1 MLVRMIRSLIRRIRS
16 IRKRFTQ
23 RESVVMI
30 QVSEDALLGNL
41 ASLRK
46 TAPEW
51 SIAPVLKS
59 NAYGHGLNLVALLF
73 EKEGGSPFFCVDS
86 YFEAETLRMEG
97 IKTPLLVMGYTPRSV
112 IENNSLQHVSFV
124 ITSLEQLSEIQESSS
139 SIHLKIDT
147 GMHRQGIAP
156 KDLAAALDIIT
167 SSSLSL
173 EGVMSHFAASEDI
186 TLPLSRHQI
195 NVWNQIVG
203 VCKKRIPSITYYHI
217 ANSGGI
223 AHHKLIDANCARA
236 GIGLYGINPGTIV
249 EPLVPALRMVSRI
262 SEIRTLGP
270 GESVGYGGTF
280 TTDKEMK
287 IATVPVGYFEGV
299 DRRLSNTGSFL
310 VHGKKAPL
318 LGRVSMNIT
327 SCDVTD
333 IKGVKREDEVVIIS
347 EKEESP
353 CSVSSLARVCG
364 CIPYEVL
371 IHIPQH
377 LRRVVVKRFE

>member
-1 MLVRMIRSLIRRIRS
+1 MRV
-16 IRKRFTQ
+16 
-23 RESVVMI
+23 E
-30 QVSEDALLGNL
+30 VSEDALLGNL
-41 ASLRK
+41 TSLRA
-46 TAPEW
+46 TAPGW

-59 NAYGHGLNLVALLF
+59 NAYGHGLRLVASLF
-73 EKEGGSPFFCVDS
+73 EREGGSPFFCVDS

-97 IKTPLLVMGYTPRSV
+97 IRTPLLVMGYTPRSV

-124 ITSLEQLSEIQESSS
+124 ITSLEQLSEIQDSSI
-139 SIHLKIDT
+139 SIHLKVDT
-147 GMHRQGIAP
+147 GMHRQGIDQ
-156 KDLAAALDIIT
+156 KDLDAALDIIT

-186 TLPLSRHQI
+186 TSSLTKHQI
-195 NVWNQIVG
+195 EVWNHVVG
-203 VCKKRIPSITYYHI
+203 VCRKRIPSITYYHI

-223 AHHKLIDANCARA
+223 AHHKLINANCARA
-236 GIGLYGINPGTIV
+236 GIGLYGINPGTIK
-249 EPLVPALRMVSRI
+249 EPLTPALRMVSRI

-299 DRRLSNTGSFL
+299 DWRLSNRGSFL
-310 VHGKKAPL
+310 VHGKRAPL
-318 LGRVSMNIT
+318 VGRVSMNIT

-333 IKGVKREDEVVIIS
+333 IEGVRREDEVIIIS
-347 EKEESP
+347 EKDESP